1 MVKELLFDIL
11 DLPKDKSKYD
21 FLLRKF
27 AYLKKRRTFA
37 LTKVMK
43 GGSAMNALQLNAELY
58 RNLGIIAE
66 DETMLTKVAKYV
78 RKLAKQ
84 ITDDPTAMSKEEFFA
99 RVDEAS
105 ARAAR
110 GEGRLFT
117 NQAEMNAWLNSL

>member
-1 MVKELLFDIL
+1 
-11 DLPKDKSKYD
+11 
-21 FLLRKF
+21 
-27 AYLKKRRTFA
+27 
-37 LTKVMK
+37 
-43 GGSAMNALQLNAELY
+43 MNALQLNAELY